1 MKHLLLLVFV
11 IASFTMVA
19 QDFPAPSPKAKVY
32 QMVGLTEV
40 EVEYSSPGKKDRT
53 IFGDVVAYDQLWR
66 TGANRATTISF
77 SNKVKFGGKE
87 VEAGKYA
94 IFSIPGEEVITVI
107 LNTNTDQGGTGQYD
121 EALDAARVEVPFM
134 DTKSSVER
142 MRFTIENTTPNGADL
157 VFAWAEK
164 TFVVPME
171 MFTEEQAT
179 ANFEAKVQEFER
191 EYALYN
197 EAANYYLEVGNL
209 EKAREMSEKSTAL
222 NKKFWTMHTQ
232 AKIYAAMGEKKL
244 AKAAAEESKA
254 MAIEADYQPYI
265 KMNDDLIESLK

>member
-1 MKHLLLLVFV
+1 MKHLVLIVFV

-53 IFGDVVAYDQLWR
+53 IFGGVVEYGKLWR
-66 TGANRATTISF
+66 TGANRATKVTF
-77 SNKVKFGGKE
+77 SNKVNFGGKE
-87 VEAGKYA
+87 VEAGTYSL
-94 IFSIPGEEVITVI
+94 FSIPNSEKITVI
-107 LNTNTDQGGTGQYD
+107 LNTNADQGGTGQYD

-142 MRFTIENTTPNGADL
+142 MRFTIENTNPNGADF

-171 MFTEEQAT
+171 MFTEELAN
-179 ANFEAKVQEFER
+179 ANFESKLKEFER

-197 EAANYYLEVGNL
+197 EAANYYLEIGNL
-209 EKAREMSEKSTAL
+209 EKAKEMSEKSTGMT
-222 NKKFWTMHTQ
+222 KKFWTMHTL
-232 AKIYAAMGEKKL
+232 AKIYAKMGEKKM
-244 AKAAAEESKA
+244 AIAAAEESKA
-254 MAIEADYQPYI
+254 MAIEADYQPYV
-265 KMNDDLIESLK
+265 KMNDELISSLK